1 MITALAL
8 HPSCDGA
15 AQFGEQTMV
24 SYIGMKKRSEHERY
38 VAVCFLTIYETSA
51 RTSTTTTAVHD
62 LTSLSKDFFALQA
75 KHNTGKKILQPVFF
89 VLFFELFRS
98 IF

>member
-1 MITALAL
+1 MITAFAL

-75 KHNTGKKILQPVFF
+75 KHNTGKKILQPVFL
-89 VLFFELFRS
+89 VLFFELFHS

>member
-1 MITALAL
+1 MITAFAL

-89 VLFFELFRS
+89 GSVF
-98 IF
+98 

>member
-1 MITALAL
+1 MITAFAL

-38 VAVCFLTIYETSA
+38 AAVCFLTIYETSA

-75 KHNTGKKILQPVFF
+75 KHNTGKKILQPVFL
-89 VLFFELFRS
+89 VLFFELFHS

>member
-1 MITALAL
+1 
-8 HPSCDGA
+8 
-15 AQFGEQTMV
+15 MV

-75 KHNTGKKILQPVFF
+75 KHNTGKKILQPVFL
-89 VLFFELFRS
+89 VLFFEIFHS

>member
-1 MITALAL
+1 MITAFAL

-89 VLFFELFRS
+89 CS

>member
-1 MITALAL
+1 
-8 HPSCDGA
+8 
-15 AQFGEQTMV
+15 MV

-38 VAVCFLTIYETSA
+38 AAVCFLTIYETSA

-75 KHNTGKKILQPVFF
+75 KHNTGKKILQPVFL
-89 VLFFELFRS
+89 VLFFELFHS

>member
-1 MITALAL
+1 L
-8 HPSCDGA
+8 
-15 AQFGEQTMV
+15 
-24 SYIGMKKRSEHERY
+24 
-38 VAVCFLTIYETSA
+38 
-51 RTSTTTTAVHD
+51 TTTTAVHD

-89 VLFFELFRS
+89 VLFFELFHS

>member
-1 MITALAL
+1 
-8 HPSCDGA
+8 
-15 AQFGEQTMV
+15 MV

-75 KHNTGKKILQPVFF
+75 KHNTGKKILQPVFL
-89 VLFFELFRS
+89 VLFFELFHS

>member
-1 MITALAL
+1 MITAFAL

-38 VAVCFLTIYETSA
+38 AAVCFLTIYETSA

-75 KHNTGKKILQPVFF
+75 KHNTGKKILQPVFL
-89 VLFFELFRS
+89 VLFFELFCS

>member
-1 MITALAL
+1 MITAFAL

-75 KHNTGKKILQPVFF
+75 KHNTGKKILQPVF
-89 VLFFELFRS
+89 
-98 IF
+98 